1 MNPRI
6 RSTRSQN
13 RERHLSE
20 SPAGRR
26 RAAPWK
32 IASLVFA
39 GLTASCIAGE
49 GLVRLGGIA
58 PEVAFISAGRFQLS
72 SNPKIGYEAIP
83 HYECTDDPPPWFAAF
98 PGKGNSLGFRDHEHE
113 RKKRE
118 GVYRILTIGD
128 SISMGLMVDASED
141 IYTSVLERTL
151 REKNRNVEVLNFG
164 VAGYNTQQEVA
175 TLIEKGLDYHPD
187 LVLLQ
192 YCLNDRQMVN
202 GGVIESLLEREGK
215 SSGIER
221 SLLDSN
227 LSKSALYRFL
237 RYAAFPQ
244 LRERMRAQRRV
255 AMQELTRDTVEENFA
270 LLGRTSREEGFE
282 VLVVVFPLFDR
293 NLRSVPREHTA
304 IARCSASNGFRH
316 LDLLHAFRK
325 CSASR
330 RVYANAMHP
339 NRFGHACAAQAIA
352 RHLEASE
359 LVGQQGSL

>member
-1 MNPRI
+1 MNRRI
-6 RSTRSQN
+6 RSTRNQN
-13 RERHLSE
+13 RERRLSE
-20 SPAGRR
+20 SPAGKR

-32 IASLVFA
+32 IASLFIA
-39 GLTASCIAGE
+39 GLAASFTASE
-49 GLVRLGGIA
+49 GLVRLGGLA
-58 PEVAFISAGRFQLS
+58 PEIAFISAGRFQLS
-72 SNPKIGYEAIP
+72 PNPKIGYEMIP
-83 HYECTDDPPPWFAAF
+83 HFECTDDSPEWFAEF
-98 PGKGNSLGFRDHEHE
+98 RGKGNGLGFRDRDHE
-113 RKKRE
+113 REKPE
-118 GVYRILTIGD
+118 GVYRILAIGD

-141 IYTSVLERTL
+141 VYTSVLERTL

-175 TLIEKGLDYHPD
+175 TLIEKGLDYDPD

-202 GGVIESLLEREGK
+202 GGIIESLLQREGK
-215 SSGIER
+215 SSGIDR

-227 LSKSALYRFL
+227 LSQSALYRFL

-244 LRERMRAQRRV
+244 LRERIRAQRRV
-255 AMQELTRDTVEENFA
+255 AMQELTKDTVEENFA

-282 VLVVVFPLFDR
+282 VLVVVFPIFDR
-293 NLRSVPREHTA
+293 NLTSVPREHVA
-304 IARCSASNGFRH
+304 IARYSASNGLRH

-325 CSASR
+325 CSAST
-330 RVYANAMHP
+330 RVQANAMHP

-352 RHLEASE
+352 RHLETSG